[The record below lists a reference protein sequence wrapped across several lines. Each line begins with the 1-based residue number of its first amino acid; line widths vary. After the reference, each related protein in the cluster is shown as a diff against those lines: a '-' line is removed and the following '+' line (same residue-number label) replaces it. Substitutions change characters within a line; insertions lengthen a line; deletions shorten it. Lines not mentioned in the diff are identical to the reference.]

1 MVAILGGALGLFR
14 GATIRDVTLMGSQ
27 SDKYVQYQ
35 NVGIL
40 TEGEIWVQVTGTPGP
55 GDPVHYN
62 AGTGVFAASGGSGPV
77 LGARWME
84 TSENGLGKRV
94 SERLRSGCG
103 VSRFPSFRIATRS
116 GQTQQEKSYNE
127 NVLVGRS
134 ASRAD
139 VPRSSRPPTSS
150 RRSTKSAIRMCS
162 IRSSSLWIRPRMS
175 GPSP

>member
-1 MVAILGGALGLFR
+1 MTTQTNYLERQAKAFAGQVASMRAYDSITRSCETAAGIGFGLAVGRGAADHGAILGGALGLFR

-35 NVGIL
+35 NMGIL

-84 TSENGLGKRV
+84 TSESGLGK
-94 SERLRSGCG
+94 LYLSGY
-103 VSRFPSFRIATRS
+103 
-116 GQTQQEKSYNE
+116 GQ
-127 NVLVGRS
+127 
-134 ASRAD
+134 AA
-139 VPRSSRPPTSS
+139 
-150 RRSTKSAIRMCS
+150 A
-162 IRSSSLWIRPRMS
+162 
-175 GPSP
+175 